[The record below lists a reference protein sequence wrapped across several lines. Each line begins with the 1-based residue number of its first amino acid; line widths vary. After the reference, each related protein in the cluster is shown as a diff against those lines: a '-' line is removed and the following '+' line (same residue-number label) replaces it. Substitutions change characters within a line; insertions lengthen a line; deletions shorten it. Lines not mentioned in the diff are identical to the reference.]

1 MVFVDAEMIQQ
12 LTLHDSIFVHLVMVN
27 TMTNVRL
34 AQPDED
40 EDHQRL
46 QEIDSPVC
54 SHVGGQAMTED

>member
-1 MVFVDAEMIQQ
+1 
-12 LTLHDSIFVHLVMVN
+12 MVN